1 MSKAKRDKMEEMSFE
16 EALQKLEEIVASLE
30 GGHLPLE
37 EAIAKFEEGT
47 RLKKICEGRL
57 REAERKIEVLLR
69 DEEGELMTQ
78 PLEQESEPEEEGTP
92 EA

>member
-1 MSKAKRDKMEEMSFE
+1 MSKAKRDPMEEMSFE

-69 DEEGELMTQ
+69 DEEGALMTR
-78 PLEQESEPEEEGTP
+78 PLEQESETKLEGTP
-92 EA
+92 EE